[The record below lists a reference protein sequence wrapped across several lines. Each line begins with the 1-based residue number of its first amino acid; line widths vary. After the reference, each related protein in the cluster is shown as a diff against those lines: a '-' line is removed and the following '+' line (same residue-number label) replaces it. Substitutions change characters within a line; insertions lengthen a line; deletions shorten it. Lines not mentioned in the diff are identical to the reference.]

1 MTALLFLCGVALL
14 VLGADLLVRGASRL
28 SLSAGL
34 SPLVV
39 GLTVVALGTSAP
51 ELAVSMKAAIAGTT
65 GMAFGNVVG
74 CNIANVLLILGLAA
88 LAAPLGIA
96 PAVLR
101 RDLPFL
107 VAMSLVASL
116 LALDGRLGALDG
128 LVLLT
133 GGVAHAV
140 VSLRQE
146 RGGNGP
152 AARDGA
158 AARPGRGL
166 LDGMSI
172 VAGLALL
179 VGGAGLLVG
188 AATTI
193 ARSLGVSDLVVGL
206 TVVAVGTSLPEIA
219 ASVLASIRGQREIA
233 VGNVVGSNILNL
245 AVVLGLTAIV
255 APGGVAVPPE
265 ALRVD
270 TPVMVLA
277 ALLCV
282 PVFLRR
288 REVTRGEG
296 ALFVALYALYTAWI
310 ALKAQESPHA
320 ALLESF
326 VVFVAAPSLGAALLV
341 WPIRRLRSR
350 RRPARDVRARPDA
363 TIPPR

>member
-1 MTALLFLCGVALL
+1 MPGVLSTTLLFLAGIVLL
-14 VLGADLLVRGASRL
+14 VVGADLLVRGASRL

-39 GLTVVALGTSAP
+39 GLTVVAFGTSAP
-51 ELAVSMKAAIAGTT
+51 ELAVSMKAALAGTT
-65 GMAFGNVVG
+65 GMAYGNVVG
-74 CNIANVLLILGLAA
+74 SNIANVLLILGLAS

-107 VAMSLVASL
+107 LGLSCLATL
-116 LALDGRLGALDG
+116 LALDGRLGTVDG
-128 LVLLT
+128 LLLLA
-133 GGVAHAV
+133 GGAAHVA

-146 RGGNGP
+146 RGAGGTAP
-152 AARDGA
+152 ETADSSPR
-158 AARPGRGL
+158 GRRL
-166 LDGMSI
+166 LDGLSI
-172 VAGLALL
+172 ASGLALL
-179 VGGAGLLVG
+179 VGGAQLLVG
-188 AATTI
+188 AATTV

-245 AVVLGLTAIV
+245 AIVLALTALV
-255 APGGVAVPPE
+255 APGGVAVPAE

-296 ALFVALYALYTAWI
+296 AFFVFLYALYTTWL
-310 ALKAQESPHA
+310 ALKAQSSPH
-320 ALLESF
+320 LPLVESF
-326 VVFVAAPSLGAALLV
+326 ALFAVAPAVGATLIV
-341 WPIRRLRSR
+341 WPVRRLRQRRLARRSR
-350 RRPARDVRARPDA
+350 SGPEA
-363 TIPPR
+363 

>member
-1 MTALLFLCGVALL
+1 VTALLFLAGIVLL
-14 VLGADLLVRGASRL
+14 VVGADLLVRGASRL

-39 GLTVVALGTSAP
+39 GLTVVALGPSAP
-51 ELAVSMKAAIAGTT
+51 ELAVSMKAAVAGST

-74 CNIANVLLILGLAA
+74 SNIANVLLILGLAA

-107 VAMSLVASL
+107 LAVSLMAAL
-116 LALDGRLGALDG
+116 LALDGRLGPVDG
-128 LVLLT
+128 LLLLAT
-133 GGVAHAV
+133 GAAHVV

-146 RGGNGP
+146 RTASSGPDPEGPSAQGGGP
-152 AARDGA
+152 LVDA
-158 AARPGRGL
+158 L
-166 LDGMSI
+166 SI
-172 VAGLALL
+172 GGGLALL
-179 VGGAGLLVG
+179 VGGAHLLVG
-188 AATTI
+188 AATTV

-233 VGNVVGSNILNL
+233 VGNVVGSNVLNL
-245 AVVLGLTAIV
+245 AIVLALTAIV
-255 APGGVAVPPE
+255 ARGGIDVPPE
-265 ALRVD
+265 ALKVD

-288 REVTRGEG
+288 REVTRADG
-296 ALFVALYALYTAWI
+296 ALFVFLYVLYTAWL
-310 ALKAQESPHA
+310 ALKAQESPHL
-320 ALLESF
+320 ALLESIVLF
-326 VVFVAAPSLGAALLV
+326 AVAPALGAALLV
-341 WPIRRLRSR
+341 WPVRRLRQR
-350 RRPARDVRARPDA
+350 RLARRSSSGPAA
-363 TIPPR
+363 